1 MYFINGGVIVK
12 VRKPCRHG
20 AVPGTPLWGY
30 DYGNYPIHSFKHNTA
45 PDAYIPLTVSAG
57 GDDEWHRN
65 CVRYRHC
72 SRIFAIEYV
81 VDGVFIFTHNKVSYR
96 CEKGDI
102 FLVHLEADSSM
113 CCETVF
119 ASKKMIRLE
128 GPILKTL
135 IGSIGLEN
143 VPVIRGGDRTEID
156 RCFDEILALCGT
168 EVPGMHHQLSLLA
181 YNLLIELAKQV
192 ECADLPPPLLRGID
206 FIRSHIR
213 SELFLDD
220 LVAYSGVSKATLHR
234 IFVKYLKTSP
244 MNYYLELKMNEAKSM
259 LLSNQRVKE
268 VARRLNF
275 SSAAYFSAE
284 FKKRYGISPRSYCL
298 KDDLH

>member
-1 MYFINGGVIVK
+1 MKIK
-12 VRKPCRHG
+12 KPCRAG

-30 DYGNYPIHSFKHNTA
+30 DYGSYPLHSFKHNTT
-45 PDAYIPLTVSAG
+45 PNAYIPLTVSAG
-57 GDDEWHRN
+57 GDDKWHRN
-65 CVRYRHC
+65 CIRHRHR

-102 FLVHLEADSSM
+102 FLVHLESDCSM

-119 ASKKMIRLE
+119 ASKKMICLE
-128 GPILKTL
+128 GPILKAL
-135 IGSIGLEN
+135 VSSIGLEN
-143 VPVIRGGDRTEID
+143 VSVIRGGDRTEID
-156 RCFDEILALCGT
+156 RCFDGILALCGT
-168 EVPGMHHQLSLLA
+168 ETPGMHHQLSLLS

-220 LVAYSGVSKATLHR
+220 LVAYSGVSQATLHR
-234 IFVKYLKTSP
+234 IFIKYLKTSP